1 VGGLRY
7 FAGAVAFGFAAVWI
21 MASLAAALVCL
32 LSAVAGYGAAR
43 VVETARA
50 KLAGRASR
58 PSVAVSNTLVPTRPA
73 LKLEDM
79 PSWAEALNSD
89 LGHVYE
95 PSATTSPLAR
105 EADYG
110 WPLIDDTVIAS
121 EPLH

>member
-1 VGGLRY
+1 
-7 FAGAVAFGFAAVWI
+7 
-21 MASLAAALVCL
+21 
-32 LSAVAGYGAAR
+32 
-43 VVETARA
+43 
-50 KLAGRASR
+50 
-58 PSVAVSNTLVPTRPA
+58 
-73 LKLEDM
+73 M

-105 EADYG
+105 EAEYG